1 MRITK
6 EDLNRRWLYAT
17 ILGASVF
24 AVLTVT
30 DLQLKAKSGFGTA
43 DLQSFTRAG
52 QYRAAAFVW
61 SQASYG
67 LRAGFVLGLDY
78 LLIPLYALS
87 FFFSGILACEAFAP
101 RPGRLRRILTLLAAV
116 PIAGAV
122 LDAVENGL
130 ELAMLVGQPGDA
142 GVSLAHAI
150 SSAKLAA
157 AYVGLLLLAGAVV
170 ARVAERQQKRL
181 KEGAGRPD

>member
-52 QYRAAAFVW
+52 QYRAAAFV
-61 SQASYG
+61 
-67 LRAGFVLGLDY
+67 
-78 LLIPLYALS
+78 
-87 FFFSGILACEAFAP
+87 
-101 RPGRLRRILTLLAAV
+101 
-116 PIAGAV
+116 
-122 LDAVENGL
+122 
-130 ELAMLVGQPGDA
+130 
-142 GVSLAHAI
+142 
-150 SSAKLAA
+150 
-157 AYVGLLLLAGAVV
+157 
-170 ARVAERQQKRL
+170 
-181 KEGAGRPD
+181 